1 MIKKR
6 PFSPSTWNIT
16 NKKGAKPPRL
26 RSPAIFLPSFPNTR
40 RKHVWIKKVIPIII
54 NYFQLL
60 EITAGI
66 PPKTGSAI
74 VNSTQSIR

>member
-6 PFSPSTWNIT
+6 PFSPSIWNIA

-26 RSPAIFLPSFPNTR
+26 RSPAIFLLSFPNTR

-60 EITAGI
+60 EFILTGI
-66 PPKTGSAI
+66 PPKTGSTC
-74 VNSTQSIR
+74 VNTT